1 MNPKALKVQNV
12 AKQYF
17 EDRNEKNFNELYKVC
32 LPIVKAASNNI
43 LRNSA
48 LVEEIAQT
56 VFIKIHSNLN
66 YKFVDDKSFLS
77 YIYTLSQNFAKI
89 SYNKSSKSK
98 VIAISKLNIFDDI
111 EDSNDLLDIINKDK
125 DENIVDIECC
135 ELLHNSSD
143 KQYNRVLNIV
153 ENLDE
158 EKLIFFKDAIF
169 SQNDYTQIKEKY
181 NLNTEGA
188 VKTRVHRIRDK
199 IRSAYKE
206 ELISSDFEDG
216 NHNVKGNIRLYHN
229 NGELKFE
236 FTLNSNSKIHGV
248 VKKFDEDGCIVSS
261 MTYNNGVLDG
271 RNITYFNNGEIKI
284 SGSYKNGLRHGI
296 FKTYGFDDNSNHIL
310 LETIDYYEGTK
321 GYYEIFDENG
331 LVEQSGIFS

>member
-1 MNPKALKVQNV
+1 MNPKSLKIQAV

-17 EDRNEKNFNELYKVC
+17 ENRSEKNFNELYKIC
-32 LPIVKAASNNI
+32 LPIVKSASNNI

-56 VFIKIHSNLN
+56 VFIKVHSNKN
-66 YKFVDDKSFLS
+66 YTFVDDKSFLS
-77 YIYTLSQNFAKI
+77 YIYTLSQNFSKML
-89 SYNKSSKSK
+89 YNKSAKAK
-98 VIAISKLNIFDDI
+98 VVAISKLNVFDDI

-125 DENIVDIECC
+125 DDSMNSVECC
-135 ELLHNSSD
+135 ELLHNSFD

-153 ENLDE
+153 ENLE
-158 EKLIFFKDAIF
+158 EDKLTFFKDAIF

-181 NLNTEGA
+181 ELNTEGA

-199 IRSAYKE
+199 IRTAYKE
-206 ELISSDFEDG
+206 ELASSDFEDG
-216 NHNVKGNIRLYHN
+216 NHNVKGTIRLYHT

-236 FTLNSNSKIHGV
+236 FVLNENSKIHGV
-248 VKKFDEDGCIVSS
+248 AKKFDEDGCIVSS

-271 RNITYFNNGEIKI
+271 RNTVYFNSGEIKI
-284 SGSYKNGLRHGI
+284 SGVYKNGLKHGI
-296 FKTYGFDDNSNHIL
+296 FKTYGFDDNSNHIIF
-310 LETIDYYEGTK
+310 ETIDYYEGQK

-331 LVEQSGIFS
+331 VVEEYGIFD